1 MNSSDHDPLLD
12 DVLGWDTKPL
22 DPERHEKFFNELFKR
37 HTKCKRKYDVT
48 IGLSDNKNFGM
59 SEGMSNGDYD
69 SKTLGS
75 FNESIDGLSDG
86 KTIISS
92 QGMPKDSFDE
102 GSSDGNVSS
111 PVAAATV
118 TPAPKGS
125 SDGNVA
131 SPVAAA
137 TVTPASTPVFASLLN
152 NV

>member
-1 MNSSDHDPLLD
+1 
-12 DVLGWDTKPL
+12 
-22 DPERHEKFFNELFKR
+22 
-37 HTKCKRKYDVT
+37 
-48 IGLSDNKNFGM
+48 M

-69 SKTLGS
+69 SKTLGL
-75 FNESIDGLSDG
+75 FNESIDGSSDG

-92 QGMPKDSFDE
+92 QGMPKDSFDDVPLFSSDGSTNCLSKSKIK

-118 TPAPKGS
+118 TPASKGS